1 MVSKKQTVLR
11 DTWPWTV
18 ISSWLCEFTRDSL
31 FVSLAGRLW
40 APCKF
45 NEAYLQVQ
53 IFRKGV
59 IVHKNNRCFRFPIEG
74 IIFVRSRIFIFCFRK
89 IAGKQVV
96 VCVSVA
102 VPLHDFL
109 EIDVHSFRVSARRR
123 LDFDANRF
131 GSRCHRG
138 NLQRRRLNG
147 RKTKKRFD
155 KSKCDYHA
163 LRWWN
168 RGNYYC
174 NCKHFLVG
182 YFSTNLNYLH
192 NEGADSAAKIDEN
205 IIFSPV
211 ESLDDLVH
219 LRKIRLAISFGSEWL
234 ILI

>member
-1 MVSKKQTVLR
+1 MVSKKQRVLL

-18 ISSWLCEFTRDSL
+18 ISRCLCEFTRDSL
-31 FVSLAGRLW
+31 FVTLAGRIW

-59 IVHKNNRCFRFPIEG
+59 IVHKNNCSFCFPIEG

-89 IAGKQVV
+89 IARKQVV
-96 VCVSVA
+96 VGVSVA

-109 EIDVHSFRVSARRR
+109 ETDVHSFRVSARRR

-138 NLQRRRLNG
+138 DLQGRRLNG

-174 NCKHFLVG
+174 KHFLALFIG
-182 YFSTNLNYLH
+182 QLNYLH
-192 NEGADSAAKIDEN
+192 NERADSAAKIDEN

-219 LRKIRLAISFGSEWL
+219 LRKIRLSISFGSEWL